1 VLKTLV
7 LTTTGTLRHELLTFL
22 RSVPNLSLLDS
33 GDGRVPVSL
42 AERPDLVVLDAS
54 LPGVSSEAL
63 LQELRSRLPGTRCIL
78 LVGSPSQMAEA
89 VAAGADRVL
98 LVGFS
103 AAEFFQI
110 LKEIEEDK
118 DAYS

>member
-7 LTTTGTLRHELLTFL
+7 LATPGTLCHELLTFL
-22 RSVPNLSLLDS
+22 RSVPNLALLDS
-33 GDGRVPVSL
+33 GDGRLPAFL
-42 AERPDLVVLDAS
+42 PERPDLVVLDAS
-54 LPGVSSEAL
+54 LPGASGIEL
-63 LQELRSRLPGTRCIL
+63 LQALRRRIPGTRCIL
-78 LVGSPSQMAEA
+78 MVGSPSQMAEA

-110 LKEIEEDK
+110 LEELQEDK
-118 DAYS
+118 DANS

>member
-1 VLKTLV
+1 
-7 LTTTGTLRHELLTFL
+7 
-22 RSVPNLSLLDS
+22 
-33 GDGRVPVSL
+33 
-42 AERPDLVVLDAS
+42 
-54 LPGVSSEAL
+54 
-63 LQELRSRLPGTRCIL
+63 
-78 LVGSPSQMAEA
+78 MAEA